1 MTLIKHSSNYLPW
14 CTEVTIGEP
23 VAIVGGAVYKLYIP
37 DVRPDAAW
45 LNVVWGEGDCNP
57 DARRGGIGGG
67 TEIPFPNPK
76 GGKQSPAAAA
86 LLKSMAGYQYFIAI
100 CELIFA
106 QLHADTQY
114 NDLLGSLFFVIYGET
129 FIFVHAHLFIE
140 CIKSRFVSF
149 SNHLITFKSTA
160 FNLIELTGGRVF
172 SIR

>member
-1 MTLIKHSSNYLPW
+1 MTLIKHASNYLPW

-45 LNVVWGEGDCNP
+45 LKVVWGEGGCNP
-57 DARRGGIGGG
+57 DPRRGGMGGG

-100 CELIFA
+100 CKLIFA
-106 QLHADTQY
+106 QIHTDTQ
-114 NDLLGSLFFVIYGET
+114 NNNLLVLFIFVIGRET
-129 FIFVHAHLFIE
+129 FISVNAHLFIE
-140 CIKSRFVSF
+140 CIELRFVSF
-149 SNHLITFKSTA
+149 SNYLTTFKSIIFTA
-160 FNLIELTGGRVF
+160 LEKLHFQD
-172 SIR
+172 

>member
-45 LNVVWGEGDCNP
+45 LNVVCGEGGCNP
-57 DARRGGIGGG
+57 DARRGGMGGG

-100 CELIFA
+100 CELFFA
-106 QLHADTQY
+106 QFHADTQ
-114 NDLLGSLFFVIYGET
+114 NNNLLVL
-129 FIFVHAHLFIE
+129 FIFVIDGKTLIFVHDHLFIE
-140 CIKSRFVSF
+140 CIELRFVSF
-149 SNHLITFKSTA
+149 SNYLITFKSTI
-160 FNLIELTGGRVF
+160 FKLHLQG
-172 SIR
+172 

>member
-45 LNVVWGEGDCNP
+45 LKVVWGEGGCNP
-57 DARRGGIGGG
+57 DARRGGMGGG

-106 QLHADTQY
+106 QFHADIQ
-114 NDLLGSLFFVIYGET
+114 NINLL
-129 FIFVHAHLFIE
+129 ALFIL
-140 CIKSRFVSF
+140 CNWWGNVHFCSCSLIYRVYI
-149 SNHLITFKSTA
+149 ITFCIIFKS
-160 FNLIELTGGRVF
+160 FDNIQ
-172 SIR
+172 IND